1 MKKIGLIILKVLLSL
16 IAVIGLVYS
25 LVITVLELR
34 LVFSFEWVIYDNYL
48 NGLFRYIFRALIGVL
63 GIVVCFFEIKN
74 INNKKEKI
82 TSLLFV
88 GEVTLFIIAII
99 LLFQTTNYVGLASF
113 ALVTIL
119 LVLKNLIIIIDNKLS
134 YKNII
139 SLLN

>member
-134 YKNII
+134 YKSII

>member
-88 GEVTLFIIAII
+88 GEVSLFIIAII

-119 LVLKNLIIIIDNKLS
+119 LILKNLIIIIDNKLS